1 MSSVDIWYTDFG
13 KKNRRYLMMK
23 NIKKLALV
31 AMLVGSVAVVLASCG
46 KNAGGDNKPS
56 GFTMNAEQK
65 KAYDLFI
72 GTAKEMAKQA
82 KIPKDIVKQRL
93 AGANEQMKN
102 LGFKIV
108 DTKENEDV
116 EHETDE
122 AKLEKYLRDRFK
134 PVAL

>member
-1 MSSVDIWYTDFG
+1 
-13 KKNRRYLMMK
+13 MMK

-56 GFTMNAEQK
+56 GEFTMNAEQK

-82 KIPKDIVKQRL
+82 KIPKDAVKQQL
-93 AGANEQMKN
+93 AGANEQIKN
-102 LGFKIV
+102 LGFKVV
-108 DTKENEDV
+108 DTKENEDI
-116 EHETDE
+116 EQETDD
-122 AKLEKYLRDRFK
+122 AKLDKYLRDRFK